1 MIATLILPTDR
12 ALLRPDLRAVRRTP
26 LPCISRPKELL
37 CLRLRPGYRGAHR
50 CSAIGKS
57 IICPPLRRYSRS
69 GHADTRPTEGVARGR
84 LPARRTAPARPA
96 SRGSYAYPRLRLS
109 KRDFEGV

>member
-12 ALLRPDLRAVRRTP
+12 FLLLPDLRAVRRTP
-26 LPCISRPKELL
+26 LPRISRPKDL
-37 CLRLRPGYRGAHR
+37 LRLRVRPGYRGAHR

-69 GHADTRPTEGVARGR
+69 GHADTPLGRVGRKRPAPSAARSTGAPSLQRKLR
-84 LPARRTAPARPA
+84 LP
-96 SRGSYAYPRLRLS
+96 SSLS